1 MVKVPSLTTKVLNY
15 EVIIMKN
22 IFLIILIFVNVG
34 LIITSVHYI
43 SSMNELESRLLEIE
57 NEVRN
62 PSVKIIPTNQNL
74 RFFLK

>member
-1 MVKVPSLTTKVLNY
+1 
-15 EVIIMKN
+15 MKN